1 MIRVAA
7 PDAALFPHF
16 WERLA
21 AAQAAAYAVGA
32 AGSYAPASLRALA
45 LAPGGTL
52 VADDLDE
59 PAVFGLGRA
68 AADEGEVLALAVAPH
83 LRQRGLGAA
92 ALAALEASLADQG
105 ARRLFLEAA
114 ADNAAALALYRRAGW
129 REAGRRR
136 GYYPGAAPGVRPTD
150 ALIFAKR
157 V

>member
-1 MIRVAA
+1 MICVAA
-7 PDAALFPHF
+7 PDATLSPQF
-16 WERLA
+16 WERLE

-32 AGSYAPASLRALA
+32 ARPYAAASLRALA
-45 LAPGGTL
+45 LAPGGAL

-68 AADEGEVLALAVAPH
+68 AADEGEVLALAVAPD
-83 LRQRGLGAA
+83 LRRRGLGAA

-136 GYYPGAAPGVRPTD
+136 GYYPGAAGGSGPID
-150 ALIFAKR
+150 ALIFIKG